1 MVVVQVHERRLR
13 ELVRKLKLDEEVW
26 LSKSGD
32 LTSSME
38 QLSSSEVSLRKLV
51 QDLQI
56 EKGGLSDRTE
66 YLEVRVKELESLE
79 AALVQRLKNYEN
91 MEASMQSR
99 LHHLENSE
107 AAAYSKAS
115 ELDVI
120 NMDLSSRLQ
129 RAVEENAVLS
139 QHVAQQQGQIHELD
153 RKLSAA
159 TDAEVGLNQHV
170 ESLQKSEA
178 SLQKKVRG
186 VGVSILWTVEPHF
199 KISLQV
205 RLKWS

>member
-1 MVVVQVHERRLR
+1 M
-13 ELVRKLKLDEEVW
+13 
-26 LSKSGD
+26 
-32 LTSSME
+32 
-38 QLSSSEVSLRKLV
+38 
-51 QDLQI
+51 
-56 EKGGLSDRTE
+56 
-66 YLEVRVKELESLE
+66 RVKELESLE